1 MPNTWSLSFLFSSFH
16 KRGIL
21 LQRNSRLMKTLVFSA
36 LLQYKTYK
44 ISNGDGGFYSFVF
57 NDTMGLEKDFD
68 AGVMVEDMKLLLG
81 GHVEENYKVKHSF
94 KYNNNQVIS
103 LFLVKNSIVLK

>member
-1 MPNTWSLSFLFSSFH
+1 
-16 KRGIL
+16 
-21 LQRNSRLMKTLVFSA
+21 MKTLVFSA